1 MMEKEL
7 SLTFRSLCPMATG
20 LDVLGDKWSLL
31 IMRDMLFGFKVLFNE
46 FKESPEAMPSKM
58 LSNRLKK
65 LEAMGFIS
73 RHKGQLNKKSVY
85 YFLEKK
91 GMDTLPFMVELMV
104 FTTKFYYDH
113 LGSTYTQDV
122 KTRMTHDKEN
132 YMKEVIFNYKQFR
145 KNIVI

>member
-73 RHKGQLNKKSVY
+73 RHKGQRNKKSVY

>member
-7 SLTFRSLCPMATG
+7 AVTFRSLCPMATG

-31 IMRDMLFGFKVLFNE
+31 ILRDMLFGHKTLFNE

-58 LSNRLKK
+58 LSNRLRK
-65 LEAMGFIS
+65 LEILGFIS
-73 RHKGQLNKKSVY
+73 RHKGNLNKKSVY

-91 GMDTLPFMVELMV
+91 GIETLPFMVELML

-113 LGSTYTQDV
+113 LGTTYTKDV
-122 KTRMTHDKEN
+122 KTRMKNYKEN
-132 YMKEVIFNYKQFR
+132 YMNEVINHYKKFKR
-145 KNIVI
+145 DIVF

>member
-7 SLTFRSLCPMATG
+7 AVTFRSLCPMATG

-31 IMRDMLFGFKVLFNE
+31 ILRDMLFGHKTLFNE

-58 LSNRLKK
+58 LSNRLRKVEI
-65 LEAMGFIS
+65 LGFIS
-73 RHKGQLNKKSVY
+73 RHKGNLNKKSVY

-91 GMDTLPFMVELMV
+91 GIETLPVMVELML

-113 LGSTYTQDV
+113 LGTTYTKDV
-122 KTRMTHDKEN
+122 KTRMKNDKEN
-132 YMKEVIFNYKQFR
+132 YMNEVINHYKKFKR
-145 KNIVI
+145 DIVF

>member
-1 MMEKEL
+1 MEKEL
-7 SLTFRSLCPMATG
+7 PVSFRSLCPMATG

-73 RHKGQLNKKSVY
+73 RHKGELNKKSVY

-113 LGSTYTQDV
+113 LGSTYTKDV
-122 KTRMTHDKEN
+122 KTRMKYDKEN
-132 YMKEVIFNYKQFR
+132 YMKEIIFNYKQFR